1 MSKQSSG
8 GTQTTTV
15 EPPAY
20 IRPYLDQAARS
31 AYGLYAGPGSQTQP
45 TGQPSSGSS
54 IRDRLGGIF
63 GSNTTAPQLPNVDP
77 FSAWTPEYFP
87 GSTVSPFSGATDA
100 ALRGITDRAMTGS
113 PLIDQAQSFVQQGLG
128 APISSQFGGSNPY
141 AAPVGTNSAANPYAA
156 PVGTNQSAN
165 PYANQ
170 VGVNSSIN
178 PFANAVSAGSSTNPY
193 AQQSNPFGGAT
204 NPYLDA
210 TYNKALGSALQGVES
225 QFARG
230 GRNIKSA
237 LPVAGDIASDIASQI
252 YAPAYE
258 NERNRQLQ
266 FQSQLTGIGANTF
279 DNAQARQL
287 QSGLAAQG
295 IGAQGFENARAQ
307 QLQSGLAAQGI
318 GAQGFENARAQQLQ
332 ASLAGQGIGAQGFE
346 NARAQQLQAAL
357 QGQQIGASGYEQ
369 GQNRLLSDLT
379 NQRSLQQNLLNFS
392 SPLAAQDYLDL
403 AQLQG
408 AGQAYDTQNQAQL
421 NDQVN
426 RWNYQQNAPG
436 MALDSL
442 LQRLSGLP
450 GSTQTT
456 QLPTQYRNLAGGA
469 VGGALAGAQLGS
481 IIPGLGT
488 GIGALLG
495 GIGGLL

>member
-1 MSKQSSG
+1 MKEQGG
-8 GTQTTTV
+8 GTQTTTM

-20 IRPYLDQAARS
+20 IKPYLDMAARG
-31 AYGLYAGPGSQTQP
+31 AFGLYAGPGAQVPTTQQQ
-45 TGQPSSGSS
+45 GNSL
-54 IRDRLGGIF
+54 RDRLGGIF
-63 GSNTTAPQLPNVDP
+63 GDKPSPSTLPNVDP
-77 FSAWTPEYFP
+77 FSAWTPDYFP
-87 GSTVSPFSGATDA
+87 GSTVAPFSGATDA
-100 ALRGITDRAMTGS
+100 ALRGITDRAMAGS
-113 PLIDQAQSFVQQGLG
+113 PLVTQAQNYVQQGLG
-128 APISSQFGGSNPY
+128 APISSQFGGNNPY
-141 AAPVGTNSAANPYAA
+141 AAPVGTNAAANPYAA

-170 VGVNSSIN
+170 VGVNTSMN
-178 PFANAVSAGSSTNPY
+178 PYANAVSAGSATNPY
-193 AQQSNPFGGAT
+193 AEQANPFGGAT

-210 TYNKALGSALQGVES
+210 TYNKALGSAMQGVES

-230 GRNIKSA
+230 GRNIRAA
-237 LPVAGDIASDIASQI
+237 LPVAGDIASDLASQI

-279 DNAQARQL
+279 DNAQTRQL

-379 NQRSLQQNLLNFS
+379 NQRSLQQNLLNFA
-392 SPLAAQDYLDL
+392 SPLAAQDYMDL

-426 RWNYQQNAPG
+426 RFNYEQNRPG

-442 LQRLSGLP
+442 LARLSGLP

-456 QLPTQYRNLAGGA
+456 QLPTQYRNAAGGA
-469 VGGALAGAQLGS
+469 LGGALAGAQLGS
-481 IIPGLGT
+481 IVPGLGT

-495 GIGGLL
+495 GLGGLL